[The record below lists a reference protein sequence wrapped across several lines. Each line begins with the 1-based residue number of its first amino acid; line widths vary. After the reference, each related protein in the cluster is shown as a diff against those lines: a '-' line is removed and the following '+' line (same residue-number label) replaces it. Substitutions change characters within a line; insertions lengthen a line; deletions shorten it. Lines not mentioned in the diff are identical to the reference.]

1 MIDTYIMYSCVRQLW
16 RSCGLSLIAASGL
29 IAPAAALGATV
40 PIVNGSFEDVGRPLA
55 AGEVTNG
62 VGGAGVSV
70 ATRFIVPGNGTTPSW
85 DTAVVV
91 PGWRCFV
98 QPAPSTA
105 TIRAG
110 VLNPHSINGVPF
122 VQGQDGQNVAAIQ
135 NAGMGQALA
144 ITFAPSTR
152 YRIDF
157 RAGIGLTDS
166 DYFATV
172 ALVALDT
179 AETMPLLGREGVFR
193 VAITNGLR
201 PPRSTFGTMLS
212 YSLEYT
218 TPEVLPPM
226 MAGKT
231 VGIYLGG
238 SDGIPRV
245 VYDDIRMD
253 ATVVPSPGAVVWCV
267 AGGVGLVARRG
278 RTGHRASTK

>member
-1 MIDTYIMYSCVRQLW
+1 MFDTHITSRTRRQPR
-16 RSCGLSLIAASGL
+16 RSFGMSLIAASAL
-29 IAPAAALGATV
+29 LAPAAALGATV
-40 PIVNGSFEDVGRPLA
+40 PIINASFEEVSRPLA
-55 AGEVTNG
+55 VGEVTNG

-85 DTAVVV
+85 ADPVVV
-91 PGWRCFV
+91 PGWRTFV

-110 VLNPHSINGVPF
+110 VLNPHLVNGVPF
-122 VQGQDGQNVAAIQ
+122 IQGQDGQNVAAIQ

-157 RAGIGLTDS
+157 RAGIGLTDF

-193 VAITNGLR
+193 VAITNDLR
-201 PPRSTFGTMLS
+201 PARSTFGTLLS

-218 TPEVLPPM
+218 TPEVLPPTL
-226 MAGKT
+226 AGKT

-245 VYDDIRMD
+245 VYDDVRMD
-253 ATVVPSPGAVVWCV
+253 ATVVPTPGLAGTAV
-267 AGGVGLVARRG
+267 AGGVVMMRRPV
-278 RTGHRASTK
+278 RHACTIR